1 MLSSRMLIALSI
13 LLVPALFIAA
23 GPPETRQEA
32 VIDIIHGEQFVD
44 EYRWLEALES
54 DSEEVYT
61 WTTAQNDYTR
71 GILDNLPLRADTEKR
86 IGELMTIG
94 SISSPRMR
102 GNLYFNTERKGTE
115 NQGILYLREDADG
128 EPRVL
133 IDPNTLDER
142 GLYSLDWYEPSED
155 GTLLAF
161 GLSYAGDEMTVLHVM
176 DVATGEWRADEI
188 SGKTDFG
195 GWLPDNSGFLYGIL
209 TNPDDAYSR
218 TWRMHTLGRHQR
230 HDPTVLVQD
239 NPSRIPGAFLS
250 RDGKWIIIEIFE
262 GWAKQDMFVV
272 NTRKWLGT
280 GDATKTAIAEGLD
293 ARFGPQFIEGD
304 TLYFFTTLDAPN
316 GAIYSVNLN
325 HPERENWKLVIPER
339 EDAVLQG
346 VGQAKDLLVAQY
358 EKDAVSRVELFSMTG
373 ESLGEVKLPGAGIGS
388 AGVSSRFDRTE
399 AFLSFTSFNEPN
411 SIYHFDLTNGERM
424 KLWARPEVP
433 VDPSTVVV
441 KQVFYE
447 SKDGTPVPMFIV
459 HRSDLELDGE
469 NPTILYGYGGF
480 YISLT
485 PSFSA
490 TRFPWYESGGVYAV
504 ANLRGG
510 SEYGEDW
517 HRAGMLE
524 NKQNV
529 FDDFIAAAEYL
540 IEEGYTSREHL
551 GILGGSNGGLLTGTV
566 AVQRPDLFAAA
577 VSAVPLL
584 DMLRYHNF
592 LMAKFWIP
600 EYGSA
605 DDPSQFEWLRAYSP
619 YQNVKEGVEYPA
631 IFFTAGEN
639 DNRVHP
645 LHARKM
651 AAKMQTVAGNDF
663 DEDPILL
670 WVERESGHGAG
681 KPLHL
686 RIRDVADQHMFF
698 AWQLGMLEEYLATDE
713 H

>member
-1 MLSSRMLIALSI
+1 MISS
-13 LLVPALFIAA
+13 LVCVLASTVVAA
-23 GPPETRQEA
+23 APPPETTRDA
-32 VIDIIHGEQFVD
+32 VTDNLHGVDIVD
-44 EYRWLEALES
+44 DYRWLEALES
-54 DSEEVYT
+54 ENPDVAT

-71 GILDNLPLRADTEKR
+71 AILDNLPMRADFEKR

-94 SISSPRMR
+94 QVSPPQMR

-115 NQGILYLREDADG
+115 NQSILYVREGADG
-128 EPRVL
+128 QPRVL

-142 GLYSLDWYEPSED
+142 GLYSLDWSVPSED

-161 GLSYAGDEMTVLHVM
+161 GLSHAGDEMTVLHVLN
-176 DVATGEWRADEI
+176 VATGEWLADEI
-188 SGKTDFG
+188 SGKVDFG
-195 GWLPDNSGFLYGIL
+195 GWLPDNSGFLYGLL

-230 HDPTVLVQD
+230 HDPTILVQD
-239 NPSRIPGAFLS
+239 DPSRIPGAILS
-250 RDGKWIIIEIFE
+250 RDGKWIVIEIFE

-272 NTRKWLGT
+272 NTAKWLNEGET
-280 GDATKTAIAEGLD
+280 SHTPIAFGLD
-293 ARFGPQFIEGD
+293 ARFAPQFIEGD

-346 VGQAKDLLVAQY
+346 IRQAKDLIIAEY
-358 EKDAVSRVELFSMTG
+358 EKDAASRIEAFSMAG
-373 ESLGEVKLPGAGIGS
+373 ESRGEIDLPGAGIGS
-388 AGVSSRFDRTE
+388 AGIVTRHDRSE
-399 AFLSFTSFNEPN
+399 AFLTFTSFNEPN
-411 SIYHFDLTNGERM
+411 SIYHFDLASPQRM
-424 KLWARPEVP
+424 ALWARPEVP

-441 KQVFYE
+441 KQEFYT
-447 SKDGTPVPMFIV
+447 SKDGTKVPMFII
-459 HRSDLELDGE
+459 HRSDLELNGA

-480 YISLT
+480 NISLT

-524 NKQNV
+524 SKQNV
-529 FDDFIAAAEYL
+529 FDDFLAAAEYL
-540 IEEGYTSREHL
+540 IDQGYTSPEHL
-551 GILGGSNGGLLTGTV
+551 GILGGSNGGLLTGA
-566 AVQRPDLFAAA
+566 AVTQRPDLFAAA
-577 VSAVPLL
+577 ISAVPLL

-592 LMAKFWIP
+592 LMAKFWVP

-605 DDPSQFEWLRAYSP
+605 DDPAQFSWLREYSP
-619 YQNVKEGVEYPA
+619 YHNIKPGQTYPS
-631 IFFTAGEN
+631 ILFTAGEN

-651 AAKMQTVAGNDF
+651 AAKMQQVAGNDF
-663 DEDPILL
+663 NEDPILL
-670 WVERESGHGAG
+670 WVDREAGHGAG

-698 AWQLGMLEEYLATDE
+698 AWQLGMLEKYLGADE
-713 H
+713 AD